1 MRSLPIGLVVCV
13 LCTASG
19 GRAFDFDKDWASTAF
34 GLLIKLSAEKISEF
48 DGDAPLILRLAV
60 SNANCLFDAM
70 APYHDTAVGIFSRF
84 ERRPAAERTLRNQNI
99 AAFYGSF
106 AGFTVRWPE
115 SIPVIRQ
122 VLIDVGLDPDSPLKD
137 DLTKPHGIGW
147 GAGLKVGRAR
157 LNDGM
162 NAVGDFNGKRE
173 RNFEPFADT
182 TGYEPVN
189 TAYTLKDPSRWQ
201 PDLQRKGQGLY
212 KIQQFVTPQYGITE
226 PYSYSNPNAWQVPEP
241 VNSKVNTRRNR
252 ALYKKQADEVLE
264 ASANLTTTQKMLA
277 QYFDNKGGSLG
288 GSTFRKAKFAGVSY
302 PEYVFSDLMNNM
314 AAFDAGIFVWNEK
327 RRWDAVRPFSAI
339 KHIYGD
345 DIVRAWGGPGQG
357 TVDMKA
363 SEWKSLLEEADHP
376 EYPSASA
383 CFCYAHTQALRLW
396 YGNDVFGLTVT
407 FRAGSSRAE
416 PGITPAEAT
425 SVTFPTWTDFAQ
437 NCGQSRVWGGFHFQ
451 AAVDASAN
459 ACPRFGEMAFDYVN
473 AHINGSAADRPARG
487 PLKPLPT
494 PSFYTQGEPKGK
506 KPRGSGGRKW
516 GNRRHH

>member
-288 GSTFRKAKFAGVSY
+288 GSTFRKAKFAG
-302 PEYVFSDLMNNM
+302 
-314 AAFDAGIFVWNEK
+314 
-327 RRWDAVRPFSAI
+327 
-339 KHIYGD
+339 
-345 DIVRAWGGPGQG
+345 
-357 TVDMKA
+357 
-363 SEWKSLLEEADHP
+363 
-376 EYPSASA
+376 
-383 CFCYAHTQALRLW
+383 
-396 YGNDVFGLTVT
+396 
-407 FRAGSSRAE
+407 
-416 PGITPAEAT
+416 
-425 SVTFPTWTDFAQ
+425 
-437 NCGQSRVWGGFHFQ
+437 
-451 AAVDASAN
+451 
-459 ACPRFGEMAFDYVN
+459 
-473 AHINGSAADRPARG
+473 
-487 PLKPLPT
+487 
-494 PSFYTQGEPKGK
+494 
-506 KPRGSGGRKW
+506 
-516 GNRRHH
+516 